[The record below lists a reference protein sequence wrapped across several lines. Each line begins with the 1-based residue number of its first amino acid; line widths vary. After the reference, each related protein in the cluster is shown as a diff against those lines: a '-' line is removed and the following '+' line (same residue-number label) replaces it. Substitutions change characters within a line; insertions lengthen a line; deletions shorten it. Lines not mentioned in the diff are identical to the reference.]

1 MKISRR
7 FIDNS
12 SVRYNPLPPQR
23 SGAPERVDGCPR
35 RDLAAL
41 LGPGDEPELYC
52 TVLYCTVLYCIALYC
67 TVIGAGDE
75 PDRAGLHGRRVPVPQ
90 AAGGRHVP
98 GEAKHYSSSALVF
111 FGGLSIAHKALTFIN
126 ELPTL

>member
-1 MKISRR
+1 MGSSWDIVKISRR

-23 SGAPERVDGCPR
+23 TSAPERADGCPR

-52 TVLYCTVLYCIALYC
+52 TVLYCTVL
-67 TVIGAGDE
+67 GAGDE

>member
-1 MKISRR
+1 MGSSWDIVKISRR

-23 SGAPERVDGCPR
+23 TSAPERADGCPR

-52 TVLYCTVLYCIALYC
+52 TVLHCAVLYCTVLYSVQVMSQTELDSMAAVSQYHRQQEAGMCQVRSN
-67 TVIGAGDE
+67 TVH
-75 PDRAGLHGRRVPVPQ
+75 LQ
-90 AAGGRHVP
+90 A
-98 GEAKHYSSSALVF
+98 YSSSGMCPIL
-111 FGGLSIAHKALTFIN
+111 
-126 ELPTL
+126 

>member
-52 TVLYCTVLYCIALYC
+52 TVLYCTVLYSVQVMSQTELDSMAAVSQYHRQQE
-67 TVIGAGDE
+67 AGMCQVK
-75 PDRAGLHGRRVPVPQ
+75 PNTIHLRL
-90 AAGGRHVP
+90 
-98 GEAKHYSSSALVF
+98 
-111 FGGLSIAHKALTFIN
+111 
-126 ELPTL
+126 